1 MYSEG
6 SLKDQ
11 TVPRSK
17 KGINASPKLK
27 GSCFK
32 SFRGFEIDVV
42 KRLRTKP
49 KNYYH
54 KRSCCSS

>member
-32 SFRGFEIDVV
+32 SFRGFVV

-49 KNYYH
+49 KNY
-54 KRSCCSS
+54 